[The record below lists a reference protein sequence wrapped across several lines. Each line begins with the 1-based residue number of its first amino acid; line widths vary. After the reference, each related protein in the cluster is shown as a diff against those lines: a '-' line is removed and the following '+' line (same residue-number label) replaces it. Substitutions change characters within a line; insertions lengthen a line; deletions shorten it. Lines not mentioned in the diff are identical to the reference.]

1 MKTESFIFELDCT
14 SKEEAIRKM
23 IDALEVGDPAAVFKA
38 VMDREALANT
48 CIDHGIAIPH
58 GKTDAVGELSYVCAR
73 APRSIDWGGGRKAGI
88 VVLTLSPTSSCGPHV
103 LFLAHVAK
111 LLENPEVRRRIMD
124 ASSVEEMREAFE
136 LI

>member
-1 MKTESFIFELDCT
+1 MKTESFILELDCT
-14 SKEEAIRKM
+14 SKEEAVRKM
-23 IDALEVGDPAAVFKA
+23 IGTLEVGDPDAVFNA
-38 VMDREALANT
+38 VMEREALANT

-73 APRSIDWGGGRKAGI
+73 ASHAIDWGGGRKASI
-88 VVLTLSPTSSCGPHV
+88 IVLTLSPASSCGPHV

-111 LLENPEVRRRIMD
+111 LLESPEVRGRIMD
-124 ASSVEEMREAFE
+124 ASSVEDMREAFD